1 MSTGADGTLRDA
13 TGGWEGDVATPN
25 PYRQTVEMPT
35 LLSLL
40 EKHGACRDART
51 WATGRTVSEDSWFAC
66 DRGDWLIW
74 IAARLGVDRRLVVL
88 AACDCAR
95 LALPR
100 IPDGEHRP
108 RLAIEAAERW
118 ARGEATIEEVRAAAS
133 AADAYATYATYAA
146 CAAYAASA
154 ASAVASAASA
164 SAASAVASAA
174 TAASYAAYAAY
185 AADDAY
191 AAVPRTCADLVRA
204 RIPWAVVAERI
215 EVSHG

>member
-1 MSTGADGTLRDA
+1 MTDT
-13 TGGWEGDVATPN
+13 
-25 PYRQTVEMPT
+25 PYRQTTETRP
-35 LLSLL
+35 LLPLL
-40 EKHGACRDART
+40 KKHGACRDART
-51 WATGRTVSEDSWFAC
+51 WAAGRTVSEDSWLAC

-133 AADAYATYATYAA
+133 AADAYATYAASATSYAA
-146 CAAYAASA
+146 YA

-164 SAASAVASAA
+164 ADAYATYAASA
-174 TAASYAAYAAY
+174 TSYAAYAAY

-204 RIPWAVVAERI
+204 RIPWAVVEERI
-215 EVSHG
+215 ANHD

>member
-1 MSTGADGTLRDA
+1 MSDTT
-13 TGGWEGDVATPN
+13 
-25 PYRQTVEMPT
+25 YRQTTEARP
-35 LLSLL
+35 LLPLL
-40 EKHGACRDART
+40 KKHGACHDALT
-51 WATGRTVSEDSWFAC
+51 WAAGRTVSEDSWLAC

-146 CAAYAASA
+146 CATYAASA
-154 ASAVASAASA
+154 ASAVAYAASA
-164 SAASAVASAA
+164 ADAYATYAASA
-174 TAASYAAYAAY
+174 TSYAAYAAY
-185 AADDAY
+185 AAART
-191 AAVPRTCADLVRA
+191 ATLRTCADLVRT
-204 RIPWAVVAERI
+204 RIPWAVVEERI
-215 EVSHG
+215 ASHV

>member
-1 MSTGADGTLRDA
+1 MSDTT
-13 TGGWEGDVATPN
+13 
-25 PYRQTVEMPT
+25 YRQTTEARP
-35 LLSLL
+35 LLPLL
-40 EKHGACRDART
+40 EKYNACRDACT
-51 WATGRTVSEDSWFAC
+51 WATGRTVSEDSWLAC
-66 DRGDWLIW
+66 ERGDWLIW

-100 IPDGEHRP
+100 IPVDEARP
-108 RLAIEAAERW
+108 RLAIETAERW

-164 SAASAVASAA
+164 ADAYATYAAHAAS
-174 TAASYAAYAAY
+174 AASYAAYAAL
-185 AADDAY
+185 
-191 AAVPRTCADLVRA
+191 RTCADLVRA

>member
-1 MSTGADGTLRDA
+1 MAD
-13 TGGWEGDVATPN
+13 TP
-25 PYRQTVEMPT
+25 YLQTVETRP
-35 LLSLL
+35 LLHLL
-40 EKHGACRDART
+40 EKYNACRDACI
-51 WATGRTVSEDSWFAC
+51 WAAGRAVAEDSWLAC
-66 DRGDWLIW
+66 ERGDWLLW

-146 CAAYAASA
+146 SA
-154 ASAVASAASA
+154 
-164 SAASAVASAA
+164 
-174 TAASYAAYAAY
+174 TSYAAYAAY